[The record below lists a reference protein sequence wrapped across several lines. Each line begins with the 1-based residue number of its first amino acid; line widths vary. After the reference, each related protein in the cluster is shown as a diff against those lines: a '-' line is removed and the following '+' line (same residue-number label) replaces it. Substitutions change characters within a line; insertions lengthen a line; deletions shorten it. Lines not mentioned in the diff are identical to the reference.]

1 LLDTYQR
8 VYKGAKL
15 GYINL
20 MRDGTTIPTNQPL
33 NNLKIMKTALLLTA
47 GILLTGATAAVVVPA
62 INGTAAPAQRVITQL
77 ANGTATFQHAT
88 AEAADEFTYT
98 ALVWDDQIRV
108 TYSDGMQVFYSPK
121 HNANPDGKNTIT
133 VAGDSTSAD
142 LEWNGTE
149 AIFTTD
155 NNTTKLG
162 GFRKVFDELQANRQ
176 ARSEWRAAQAERMA
190 ELDEESFDGMVSRL
204 SKQVCVRAEGL
215 SYITENTI
223 VSQAMNPIIGNF
235 EMSSSNS
242 ARWNN
247 MNPQLRSKHVL
258 GAMAYDCN
266 NTMMMAAE
274 NGLNNAALGL
284 GLLLN
289 NY

>member
-1 LLDTYQR
+1 M
-8 VYKGAKL
+8 YKGVEL

-47 GILLTGATAAVVVPA
+47 GILLTGATAAVVIPA

-88 AEAADEFTYT
+88 DETAQQLTYT
-98 ALVWDDQIRV
+98 AEVSGSNVNV
-108 TYSDGMQVFYSPK
+108 TYSDGIEVTYNLYRVTQPYIIVGSDATK
-121 HNANPDGKNTIT
+121 ADVSWDGTTMILK
-133 VAGDSTSAD
+133 
-142 LEWNGTE
+142 
-149 AIFTTD
+149 TD

-162 GFRKVFDELQANRQ
+162 GFKAYVDQTQAHVEAVAQEEAAYLTAHAERQ
-176 ARSEWRAAQAERMA
+176 A
-190 ELDEESFDGMVSRL
+190 ELETETFDGMISRI

-215 SYITENTI
+215 SYITENSI
-223 VSQAMNPIIGNF
+223 INQAMNPVVATGF
-235 EMSSSNS
+235 EASETNR
-242 ARWNN
+242 ARWNG
-247 MNPQLRSKHVL
+247 MNRQLRSQQVL
-258 GAMAYDCN
+258 GAMAWDCN
-266 NTMMMAAE
+266 SVILMAAE
-274 NGLNNAALGL
+274 NDLNNAALGL